1 MGGPAPYTVISLI
14 CMGHSK
20 KIPPCSPKREPQASV
35 PLCLLSPDLYPSW
48 PSSLPNGSAHHSD
61 LATLEGPRVSFPRVP
76 DPFSYSVP
84 LHLSSRLTGKHPL
97 EPTPTGCECG
107 SQRIWIPEDGMP
119 KACPDMKQAFYSLNL
134 LSHLES
140 EISPLG

>member
-1 MGGPAPYTVISLI
+1 MGGCPAPYTVISLI

-61 LATLEGPRVSFPRVP
+61 LATLEGPRVSFPSVP
-76 DPFSYSVP
+76 DPFSYRVP
-84 LHLSSRLTGKHPL
+84 FTPQLPTDWEASIRTYTNRMRVWITEDLDSRGWNAQGLS
-97 EPTPTGCECG
+97 
-107 SQRIWIPEDGMP
+107 
-119 KACPDMKQAFYSLNL
+119 
-134 LSHLES
+134 
-140 EISPLG
+140 

>member
-1 MGGPAPYTVISLI
+1 MISLI

-61 LATLEGPRVSFPRVP
+61 LATLERPLFPFQVYLIP
-76 DPFSYSVP
+76 SATVFP
-84 LHLSSRLTGKHPL
+84 LHLSSRLTRKHPL